1 MHEGW
6 AHPGPALSLKGG
18 GAEPKEGHE
27 GVFAMFDLH
36 AASRNAVTS
45 PAPLLESKVG

>member
-36 AASRNAVTS
+36 VASRNAVTS